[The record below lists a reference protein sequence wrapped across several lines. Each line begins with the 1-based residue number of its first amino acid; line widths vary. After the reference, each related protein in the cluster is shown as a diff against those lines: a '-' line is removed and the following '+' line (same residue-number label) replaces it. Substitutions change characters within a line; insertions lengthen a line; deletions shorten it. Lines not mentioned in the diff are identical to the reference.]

1 MARDSLFR
9 LAVRAFPQP
18 ADKTPHKPSRWR
30 QSYPGLL
37 VLDMET
43 RTDTKQSL
51 MFGSYRFIDQGA
63 CVEEGLILG
72 DDLRTFI
79 NDLFMTWFPS

>member
-9 LAVRAFPQP
+9 LAVRAYPQP
-18 ADKTPHKPSRWR
+18 AGTTSHKPSRWR
-30 QSYPGLL
+30 QQYPGLL

-51 MFGSYRFIDQGA
+51 MFGS
-63 CVEEGLILG
+63 
-72 DDLRTFI
+72 
-79 NDLFMTWFPS
+79 